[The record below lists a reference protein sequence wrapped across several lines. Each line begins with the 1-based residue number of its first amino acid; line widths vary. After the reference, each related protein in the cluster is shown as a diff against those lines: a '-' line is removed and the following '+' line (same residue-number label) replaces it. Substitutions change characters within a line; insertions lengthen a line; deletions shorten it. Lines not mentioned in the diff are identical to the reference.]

1 MLTKA
6 NTLYFQLKFP
16 TLTKHFNIHF
26 SNISNVDQGLDI
38 IFQMFPT
45 LTKHFNNYFS
55 NIPNVDQANICFL
68 KIPNVDQAVFKPKI
82 ENVDQ
87 S

>member
-1 MLTKA
+1 M
-6 NTLYFQLKFP
+6 
-16 TLTKHFNIHF
+16 TKHFNNYF
-26 SNISNVDQGLDI
+26 SNIPNVDQALNI